1 MITSYKELDVYKES
15 YSLALEMHKMT
26 KTYPE
31 TERFEMGRQLRKA
44 AISVPMNIAEGY
56 GKKESTLDFKRF
68 LRMSLGSSNE
78 IQVLIDLSKDLEY
91 ITIEQHQEMWERYNV
106 LGKRISTLIE
116 RWK

>member
-1 MITSYKELDVYKES
+1 MRS
-15 YSLALEMHKMT
+15 
-26 KTYPE
+26 
-31 TERFEMGRQLRKA
+31 G
-44 AISVPMNIAEGY
+44 
-56 GKKESTLDFKRF
+56 